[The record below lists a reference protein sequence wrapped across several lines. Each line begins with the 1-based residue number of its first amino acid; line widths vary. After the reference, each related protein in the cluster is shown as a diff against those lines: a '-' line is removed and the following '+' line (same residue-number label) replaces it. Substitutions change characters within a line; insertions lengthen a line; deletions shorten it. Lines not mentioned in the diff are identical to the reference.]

1 MKKFQKNIT
10 KIFTTI
16 ITMMIIL
23 VSANKVNAAENTI
36 QLGDAHYAGN
46 YIAGVYFTDKTTK
59 DGKYLY
65 CLDLPKNTAANITAN
80 LVRDSKYIDGG
91 LIYILAN
98 GYPEKSITKDNQ
110 KDYYITQ
117 TAVWWYLD
125 EVYGTSNLGNEFKTT
140 GDDSSN
146 LRKYVKQLVED
157 GKKHKND
164 STTLASTKLTIS
176 TNDISMKLKDDYY
189 ESDYIKASNS
199 ENITTYKVSL
209 SGTPKGTLIE
219 KNGGVID
226 YNGEFEV
233 KSTES
238 FIIKVPKES
247 VSNNEITIKV
257 NAKAVGKEQYMA
269 YEYQPTDKSMQ
280 NVALLEKN
288 AISVTDSLELKLTK
302 KETPVISIKKVDQ
315 DTQQALAGA
324 ILVIKNSKGEI
335 VYKFETTKS
344 PEIITEIV
352 DYDTYTVEE
361 LSAPEGYMKS
371 DRTVSFTID
380 ENHLSHQIIFENTKE
395 VYVPNTANTSSIIM
409 VILGILITGA
419 GIKFVYSNR
428 KKA

>member
-1 MKKFQKNIT
+1 
-10 KIFTTI
+10 
-16 ITMMIIL
+16 
-23 VSANKVNAAENTI
+23 
-36 QLGDAHYAGN
+36 
-46 YIAGVYFTDKTTK
+46 
-59 DGKYLY
+59 
-65 CLDLPKNTAANITAN
+65 
-80 LVRDSKYIDGG
+80 
-91 LIYILAN
+91 
-98 GYPEKSITKDNQ
+98 
-110 KDYYITQ
+110 
-117 TAVWWYLD
+117 
-125 EVYGTSNLGNEFKTT
+125 
-140 GDDSSN
+140 
-146 LRKYVKQLVED
+146 
-157 GKKHKND
+157 
-164 STTLASTKLTIS
+164 
-176 TNDISMKLKDDYY
+176 
-189 ESDYIKASNS
+189 
-199 ENITTYKVSL
+199 
-209 SGTPKGTLIE
+209 
-219 KNGGVID
+219 
-226 YNGEFEV
+226 
-233 KSTES
+233 
-238 FIIKVPKES
+238 
-247 VSNNEITIKV
+247 
-257 NAKAVGKEQYMA
+257 MA